1 MRHDPRAVCLRR
13 LARVSPGMGAVGP
26 DALRPD
32 AHGGAE
38 RMTVGAMMLWLDARC
53 ETHAEWSFW
62 VHVYVGLRI
71 EEETW

>member
-1 MRHDPRAVCLRR
+1 
-13 LARVSPGMGAVGP
+13 
-26 DALRPD
+26 
-32 AHGGAE
+32 
-38 RMTVGAMMLWLDARC
+38 MTVGAMMLWLDDRC